1 MRRTGSASGVTVQ
14 FEDYTFPE
22 TIHGVPI
29 RVRVTGSALHALWG
43 SDYPRDPEAFL
54 DRSRDMIEDIVA
66 EKFAAGEIDG
76 GVIVIGDYDL
86 DM

>member
-1 MRRTGSASGVTVQ
+1 MK

-29 RVRVTGSALHALWG
+29 HVRVTGSALHALWG
-43 SDYPRDPEAFL
+43 SDHPRDPEAFL

-66 EKFAAGEIDG
+66 GKFAAGQIEG
-76 GVIVIGDYDL
+76 GEIVIRDCDL